1 MNDPLPA
8 RVVRTKVPARLD
20 RLPWSR
26 WHWLIVIGLGTVWIL
41 DGLEVTIV
49 SAVAGRLTEPGS
61 GLALGAAQIG
71 FAGAIYISGA
81 VSGALF
87 FGYLADRYGRKKLF
101 LITLIL
107 YLAATVLTAFATSAW
122 WFYLCRFFTG
132 AGIGG
137 EYAAVNSAIDEL
149 IPARLRGRV
158 ALLINGSYW
167 IGTACGAGLAVILLD
182 TDIFAADLGWR
193 LAFGLGAI
201 LGLGVL
207 LVRRHVPESP
217 RWLYIHGRAREAEA
231 LVDGIEKEIET
242 KLGEPL
248 PEAETSITVR
258 QRASIGFITIAR
270 TMFKVY
276 PQRAFLCF
284 SLFAGQA
291 FLYNAI
297 FFTYVLVLTTFYRVP
312 AGTAP
317 LYLIPF
323 AIGNFLGPA
332 LLGPLFDTI
341 GRRAMISGTYILAGL
356 LLAGTGYLFVQG
368 VLTAVTQTLAWM
380 VIFFFASAGASAAYL
395 TSSEVFPMEIRA
407 LAIAFFF
414 AIGTAV
420 GGISGPLVF
429 GALIET
435 GRAADVFMGYLLGA
449 GLMIAAGLVEVFIGV
464 DAERKSLEDI
474 ATPLTA
480 EQAYQA

>member
-1 MNDPLPA
+1 
-8 RVVRTKVPARLD
+8 
-20 RLPWSR
+20 
-26 WHWLIVIGLGTVWIL
+26 IGLGTVWIL

-49 SAVAGRLTEPGS
+49 SAVAGRLSEPGS
-61 GLALGAAQIG
+61 GLALDAAQIG
-71 FAGAIYISGA
+71 LAGAIYIAGA
-81 VSGALF
+81 VSGALL

-101 LITLIL
+101 LITLGL
-107 YLAATVLTAFATSAW
+107 YLAATVLTAFVTSAW

-137 EYAAVNSAIDEL
+137 EYAAINSAIDEL

-158 ALLINGSYW
+158 ALFINGSYW
-167 IGTACGAGLAVILLD
+167 VGVAGGAGLSVILLD

-201 LGLGVL
+201 LGLGIL

-217 RWLYIHGRAREAEA
+217 RWLYIHGRAHEAEA
-231 LVDGIEKEIET
+231 LVDGIEKEIEN

-248 PEAETSITVR
+248 PEPETSITVR
-258 QRASIGFITIAR
+258 QRGSIGFITIAR

-276 PQRAFLCF
+276 PKRAWLCF
-284 SLFAGQA
+284 SLFTGQA

-297 FFTYVLVLTTFYRVP
+297 FFTYVLVLTTFYGVP

-332 LLGPLFDTI
+332 LLGPQFDTI

-395 TSSEVFPMEIRA
+395 TASEVFPMEIRA

-435 GRAADVFMGYLLGA
+435 ARAADVFMGYVLGA
-449 GLMIAAGLVEVFIGV
+449 ALMIAAGLVEVFIGV
-464 DAERKSLEDI
+464 DAERRSLEDI

-480 EQAYQA
+480 E